1 MFNSP
6 ASLIASIG
14 LLYLLLVS
22 WPLAKTDILQR
33 RLPNK
38 YVLPAF
44 VFVWLG
50 QILAGLLF
58 GTWLNVLIA
67 LITSMT
73 VFGFA
78 LIVNRM
84 KLLGMGD
91 VKLMA
96 AMALGLGW
104 YSPLMPLVS
113 LLATFLIA
121 GFAALTLL
129 VTKRI
134 SLGNSMPLG
143 PYLIAGFVA
152 AVTAGV
158 WS

>member
-6 ASLIASIG
+6 ASLIASTG

-44 VFVWLG
+44 PFVWLG
-50 QILAGLLF
+50 QILAGLF
-58 GTWLNVLIA
+58 YGTWPNLLLA
-67 LITSMT
+67 LITALT
-73 VFGFA
+73 VFGLA
-78 LIVNRM
+78 LVVNRM

-96 AMALGLGW
+96 AMALCLGW
-104 YSPLMPLVS
+104 YSPLMPLVC

-121 GFAALTLL
+121 GSVALAMLITR
-129 VTKRI
+129 RI

-143 PYLIAGFVA
+143 PYLIAGFFA
-152 AVTAGV
+152 AVTVGV

>member
-6 ASLIASIG
+6 ASLISSLG

-44 VFVWLG
+44 AFVWLG
-50 QILAGLLF
+50 QILAGLF
-58 GTWLNVLIA
+58 YGAWLNLVFAFIAAVVVFVLA
-67 LITSMT
+67 L
-73 VFGFA
+73 A
-78 LIVNRM
+78 VNRM

-96 AMALGLGW
+96 AMALALGW

-121 GFAALTLL
+121 GFVALTMLL
-129 VTKRI
+129 TKRI

-152 AVTAGV
+152 AVTVGV